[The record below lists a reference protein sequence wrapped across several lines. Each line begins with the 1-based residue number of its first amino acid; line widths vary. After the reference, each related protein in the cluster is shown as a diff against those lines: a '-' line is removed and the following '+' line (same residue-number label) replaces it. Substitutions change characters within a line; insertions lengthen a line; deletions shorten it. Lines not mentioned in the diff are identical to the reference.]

1 MLIDEPEW
9 MAWLETC
16 NLQADPWL
24 DVLAG
29 SAAQGYP
36 DGFQGDMQNEGGN
49 V

>member
-24 DVLAG
+24 DILG
-29 SAAQGYP
+29 DTTEGQLN
-36 DGFQGDMQNEGGN
+36 GFQGDVQSDSGDL
-49 V
+49 